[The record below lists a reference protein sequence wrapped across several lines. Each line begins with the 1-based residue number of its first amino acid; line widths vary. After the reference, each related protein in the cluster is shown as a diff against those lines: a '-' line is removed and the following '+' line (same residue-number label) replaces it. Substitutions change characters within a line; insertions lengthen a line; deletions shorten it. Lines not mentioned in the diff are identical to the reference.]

1 MSVRVRGAIDRAADY
16 YNIITHKYGERETC
30 VGITSLVLGILYG
43 RNAFFLCLVGGFYP
57 NINEKYNT
65 NRKIYD
71 FFIYLSNLE
80 LPALLNM
87 NLRMNLSLG
96 SPANRADDEAARH
109 RALSPP
115 PIYPA
120 TAAAPQSLHGAVSP
134 SQTPKP
140 LTEGDRQAL
149 RLNREGIGESMLDIG
164 SLRHRT
170 SAFDGPPDRTSISE
184 AIAGNR

>member
-96 SPANRADDEAARH
+96 SPANRADDEATRH

-115 PIYPA
+115 PIYPE
-120 TAAAPQSLHGAVSP
+120 AAAALQSLHGTISP
-134 SQTPKP
+134 QTPKP

-149 RLNREGIGESMLDIG
+149 RLNEEGIDESMSDS

-170 SAFDGPPDRTSISE
+170 SAFDGHPDRTSISE
-184 AIAGNR
+184 AIANNS